1 MRIVDNRYKIEKILE
16 DTVYFETYKVSDLWE
31 DDKTYLMKLYHSDIQ
46 KELINYF
53 IDNFIYLSNINH
65 EHILASEKFNLIK
78 TIDTKK
84 VNMLLYY
91 SISEYIDSPRLID
104 LKEKL
109 SLEEKLRILLD
120 IMVAIDFLH
129 FRGFTYKLLNPLEI
143 FITKDKNIKITDLA
157 SIIEKRYNS
166 QYDDFTRYFI
176 SPESLINKDE
186 NEKRVDYYSLG
197 VLIKYLLLQDFLADD
212 IDSFVY
218 NEDKLL
224 TKEQKEKLN
233 NIIIQLTKRDFIS
246 REVNLI
252 EIIDEINKSFSLNYF
267 YDLVESRNSLFFN
280 NKIIGRE
287 KEIAETMSIDEN
299 IVNGTNK
306 YKGLILNA
314 DFGVGKSRFLSEIS
328 HRLRL
333 KGRDVYFIEIHESEN
348 NDLLDMSNIL
358 KQSMKDTPPELIEKY
373 RNELSRILPELRLNI
388 DEDVEADLNQK
399 TERFRLYNRIA
410 NYFTELSKEKIIYI
424 VIDDIQKCNSNFL
437 MLLDYLIK
445 NIKGNNVFFIFS
457 FEGNHAESYTLI
469 EEKINEWKSN
479 SYLMDIRLHKLGL
492 EEIGFM
498 VKNILGMSYI
508 PNNFASV
515 LYKESQGNP
524 RHIEYTI
531 KHLYNIGE
539 FYINTNG
546 KWYRK
551 GDSYS
556 DLYFPADFD
565 DAFKKQLDIIKKNYF
580 DVFKVMAIF
589 DDVLQKKILMN
600 MLDIE
605 QNKLEKYLDE
615 LTSLKLIDERL
626 ADWGYSY
633 GINSS
638 ELKKLV
644 YHEIPQD
651 EKEKLHKKASK
662 VIQEFYS
669 NDLELV
675 LEELIYHLIKS
686 NQSDKALDIILGSFE
701 KLENRYSIQARL
713 LLEKAYNIAENT
725 KGTIKL
731 KILEKLVDIYS
742 LKGETEKGNL
752 YLQDYQSEAER
763 LRDFK
768 HIIKGMSITVD
779 YFYRKGQNYLSFK
792 YIEDIEKI
800 SRENNIIEGDIVA
813 LSLRARMGISN
824 GELKETEE
832 LLLKAITLSQT
843 YGIKAYLG
851 TIYNRLGL
859 TKALS
864 GNVKEA
870 IENYEKSILYHKETD
885 SLIEA
890 TRPINNI
897 GIIYADYYANNEKAM
912 ETYKMGL
919 GIATKFGIQEVE
931 IIFLNNISELYMR
944 NYEFEK
950 ALKYME
956 EVKKGAIEIEDL
968 NGILIANIN
977 MGTIYLA
984 TSKYS
989 SAYECY
995 VYLKENFENKQI
1007 LDLEL
1012 NVGYHNFLGEFY
1024 GHMGQWEKGIKESQI
1039 AGELC
1044 KDFNA
1049 REYLKARCRISYFKF
1064 FSESYFNKNEIEKI
1078 RELYRKTELI
1088 HDRRKALLCF
1098 SIISILYEDVDYA
1111 FDLLKEDYNLKNLI
1125 NVDFLEKIRQVV
1137 LYYMDSTEESIEK
1150 LIFMEENQFQGD
1162 IFSARLFLNIA
1173 IGFKLYCNGKYKQS
1187 IKYLVE
1193 ALDII
1198 YRLSLKIPN
1207 VQLKFS
1213 YIKSRLGDLI
1223 KDKIFTAIKEE
1234 YNYRIDYL
1242 QLENTNEDN
1251 IYEYFD
1257 ITPIIDSIGSEEFVK
1272 ITQVEYYGEALD
1284 IKGIENLISKLNND
1298 FRYNLD
1304 LILSYLGKESFAK
1317 KGFILSYNEKM
1328 KEYEVISSLD
1338 KKFDYKIN
1346 EGILNLA
1353 DRSKR
1358 GILINSNFSMAYNKR
1373 YREFLSN
1380 DIKGIICV
1388 PIIISEEEIE
1398 KKPDRRKYFS
1408 YYESTT
1414 QGYIYLETD
1423 KVFNRFDLERL
1434 EMIRNL
1440 SYLIFINLENNKLRL
1455 MATTD
1460 KLTNTFTRKYYEIKF
1475 DQILN
1480 KAKSNNESFS
1490 ILMLDIDKFKNV
1502 NDNYGHRKGDEV
1514 LSSIGNTIKLTI
1526 RSTDIVA
1533 RYGGEEFIILLRNT
1547 TEEDACS
1554 VAEKVKNN
1562 IESIKIKGIGHPITV
1577 SIGISL
1583 YPQHSQ
1589 FKEDLIEKADQALYY
1604 AKETGRNRAILWNA
1618 QMDNTIN
1625 RVDKLAGILTG
1636 SMDEDNRNILAL
1648 MDIIE
1653 LIRENRD
1660 IEGKVFTFLGR
1671 LLETI
1676 DAEWATMVLIQEN
1689 EEMKRFFT
1697 RARFDDNWVE
1707 TPPLN
1712 HKIIDRVTETKKG
1725 EFLIDWD
1732 NIDNVDS
1739 LSGLP
1744 NWQSIIVLP
1753 LIRSEE
1759 VKGVL
1764 YISTSLKNKE
1774 FDFNSF
1780 NLSKNFGNI
1789 FSAII

>member
-1 MRIVDNRYKIEKILE
+1 MKIVDNRYKIEKVLE
-16 DTVYFETYKVSDLWE
+16 DTLYFETYKVSDLWE
-31 DDKTYLMKLYHSDIQ
+31 DDKIQLMKLYHFDVQ
-46 KELINYF
+46 RELINYF

-65 EHILASEKFNLIK
+65 KHILSSEKFNLVK

-91 SISEYIDSPRLID
+91 SISEYIHSPRLSDI
-104 LKEKL
+104 KEEL
-109 SLEEKLRILLD
+109 SLEEKLKVLLD
-120 IMVAIDFLH
+120 IIATIDFLH
-129 FRGFTYKLLNPLEI
+129 FRGFTYKLLNPSEI
-143 FITKDKNIKITDLA
+143 FITKDRSVKLTDLA
-157 SIIEKRYNS
+157 TIVEKRYNS
-166 QYDDFTRYFI
+166 HYDDLTRYFI
-176 SPESLINKDE
+176 SPEALINRDE
-186 NEKRVDYYSLG
+186 NDKKVDYFSLG
-197 VLIKYLLLQDFLADD
+197 VLIKYLLLQDFLVDD
-212 IDSFVY
+212 VDSFVY
-218 NEDKLL
+218 NEESIL
-224 TKEQKEKLN
+224 TTEQKQKLS
-233 NIIIQLTKRDFIS
+233 NIIKQLTKRDFII
-246 REVNLI
+246 RDVNLL
-252 EIIDEINKSFSLNYF
+252 EIIDEISNIFNLNHS
-267 YDLVESRNSLFFN
+267 YDLIESRSSLSFN

-287 KEIAETMSIDEN
+287 KEIHKSMLIDDD
-299 IVNGTNK
+299 IVNGTNR
-306 YKGLILNA
+306 YKGLVVNA
-314 DFGVGKSRFLSEIS
+314 DFGVGKSRFLGEIS

-333 KGRDVYFIEIHESEN
+333 KGRDVYFIGIHESIS

-358 KQSMKDTPPELIEKY
+358 KQSMKDTPSELIEKY

-388 DEDVEADLNQK
+388 DEGIDTDLNQK

-424 VIDDIQKCNSNFL
+424 IIDDIQKCNSNFV

-445 NIKGNNVFFIFS
+445 NVKGNNVFFIFS
-457 FEGNHAESYTLI
+457 FEGSHGEETTLVK
-469 EEKINEWKSN
+469 EKINEWKTD
-479 SYLMDIRLHKLGL
+479 SYVIDMELHKLGL

-498 VKNILGMSYI
+498 VKNILGMSRI
-508 PNNFASV
+508 PHNLASV

-524 RHIEYTI
+524 RHIEYII

-539 FYINTNG
+539 FYINIDG
-546 KWYRK
+546 KWHRK

-589 DDVLQKKILMN
+589 DDVLHKKILMN

-605 QNKLEKYLDE
+605 QGKLEKDLDE

-633 GINSS
+633 SINSS

-644 YHEIPQD
+644 YYEIPQS
-651 EKEKLHKKASK
+651 EKENLHRKASK
-662 VIQEFYS
+662 VIQDFYGD
-669 NDLELV
+669 DLDLV

-686 NQSDKALDIILGSFE
+686 NQSEKALNIILGGFE
-701 KLENRYSIQARL
+701 KLENRYSTYARL
-713 LLEKAYNIAENT
+713 LLEKAYNIAKDS

-742 LKGETEKGNL
+742 LKGETEKGDT
-752 YLQDYQSEAER
+752 YLEDYQKEAER
-763 LRDFK
+763 LSDFK
-768 HIIKGMSITVD
+768 HIIKGMSINVD
-779 YFYRKGQNYLSFK
+779 NYYRKGQNHLAFK

-800 SRENNIIEGDIVA
+800 STENHIIEGNIIA
-813 LSLRARMGISN
+813 LSLRARIGISS

-832 LLLKAITLSQT
+832 LLYKAITLSET
-843 YGIKAYLG
+843 YEIKTYLG

-859 TKALS
+859 IKALS
-864 GNVKEA
+864 GNINEA
-870 IENYEKSILYHKETD
+870 IENYEKSILYHQETD

-897 GIIYADYYANNEKAM
+897 GTIYADHYANNEKAM
-912 ETYKMGL
+912 ENYRRGL
-919 GIATKFGIQEVE
+919 GIATKFGVQEVE
-931 IIFLNNISELYMR
+931 IIFLNNIAELYMR

-950 ALKYME
+950 ALKYMK
-956 EVKKGAIEIEDL
+956 EVKKGAIELQDL

-977 MGTIYLA
+977 MGIIYLA
-984 TSKYS
+984 TSEYNN
-989 SAYECY
+989 AYECY
-995 VYLKENFENKQI
+995 VYLKEIFETKQI

-1024 GHMGQWEKGIKESQI
+1024 GYMGQWEKGIEESQV
-1039 AGELC
+1039 AGDLC
-1044 KDFNA
+1044 KEFNA
-1049 REYLKARCRISYFKF
+1049 REYLKAQCRIIYFKF
-1064 FSESYFNKNEIEKI
+1064 FKESYFNRDEIEKI

-1088 HDRRKALLCF
+1088 QERKKALLYF
-1098 SIISILYEDVDYA
+1098 SIISILHGDIDYA
-1111 FDLLKEDYNLKNLI
+1111 LDLLEEDFNLI
-1125 NVDFLEKIRQVV
+1125 NLTKVEFLDIIREVI
-1137 LYYMDSTEESIEK
+1137 LYIIDSTDKSIED
-1150 LIFMEENQFQGD
+1150 LIFIEEKKIQDNL
-1162 IFSARLFLNIA
+1162 FSSRLFLNTA
-1173 IGFKLYCNGKYKQS
+1173 IGFKLYCKRKYKQA

-1198 YRLSLKIPN
+1198 YRLSLKIYDVN
-1207 VQLKFS
+1207 LKLS
-1213 YIKSRLGDLI
+1213 YIKSRKGDLI
-1223 KDKIFTAIKEE
+1223 KERIFTAVEKE
-1234 YNYRIDYL
+1234 YACQLDYL
-1242 QLENTNEDN
+1242 PLESISEEN

-1257 ITPIIDSIGSEEFVK
+1257 ITPIIDGIGSEEFVR
-1272 ITQVEYYGEALD
+1272 ITQLEYYGEALD
-1284 IKGIENLISKLNND
+1284 IKNTENLISRLSDD

-1317 KGFILSYNEKM
+1317 KGFILNYNEKK
-1328 KEYEVISSLD
+1328 KEYEIISSLD

-1358 GILINSNFSMAYNKR
+1358 GILINSNFSTAYNQR

-1380 DIKGIICV
+1380 DIKGIMCV
-1388 PIIISEEEIE
+1388 PIIIFEEENE
-1398 KKPDRRKYFS
+1398 KKADRRKYS
-1408 YYESTT
+1408 SDESIT

-1423 KVFNRFDLERL
+1423 KVFNRFDIDRL
-1434 EMIRNL
+1434 QLIRNL

-1460 KLTNTFTRKYYEIKF
+1460 KLTSTFTRKYYEAKF
-1475 DQILN
+1475 DQLIS
-1480 KAKSNNESFS
+1480 KTKSNNGNFS

-1502 NDNYGHRKGDEV
+1502 NDNYGHRKGDEI
-1514 LSSIGNTIKLTI
+1514 LASIGNTLKSTI
-1526 RSTDIVA
+1526 RGTDIVA
-1533 RYGGEEFIILLRNT
+1533 RYGGEEFIVLLKNT
-1547 TEEDACS
+1547 TEEEAYNI
-1554 VAEKVKNN
+1554 AEKVRKN
-1562 IESIKIKGIGHPITV
+1562 IESLKIQGIDHPVTV
-1577 SIGISL
+1577 SIGISI

-1589 FKEDLIEKADQALYY
+1589 FKEDLIEKADQALYH
-1604 AKETGRNRAILWNA
+1604 AKETGRNKAILWNA

-1660 IEGKVFTFLGR
+1660 IKGKTFTFLGR

-1676 DAEWATMVLIQEN
+1676 DAEWATMMIIEKNKSV
-1689 EEMKRFFT
+1689 KKYFT
-1697 RARFDDNWVE
+1697 RARFDDDWVE
-1707 TPPLN
+1707 APPLN
-1712 HKIIDRVTETKKG
+1712 HKIIDRVIDSKKG

-1753 LIRSEE
+1753 LIKNEG
-1759 VKGVL
+1759 VKGIL

-1789 FSAII
+1789 FAAIF